1 MHQPSQAPVDGQAR
15 SRADSAGRLL
25 ATGAV
30 VLWAIVLVFAFW
42 LERNPDAPT
51 ALGVAEFVLALV
63 MMPFTFGAWVAW
75 QRHAQA
81 HQLLAS
87 ALGALLAEW
96 AMLVVGVIVS
106 LVVDIQKETYYLRN
120 EWPEALLVL
129 GIFGVAGAI
138 IGAVGGSVGERV
150 RRRFVPGTLE
160 TAPRP
165 LGGAH

>member
-63 MMPFTFGAWVAW
+63 MMPLTSGP
-75 QRHAQA
+75 
-81 HQLLAS
+81 
-87 ALGALLAEW
+87 G
-96 AMLVVGVIVS
+96 
-106 LVVDIQKETYYLRN
+106 LRGN
-120 EWPEALLVL
+120 
-129 GIFGVAGAI
+129 GT
-138 IGAVGGSVGERV
+138 
-150 RRRFVPGTLE
+150 RRRTSSSPVLWEPCLPSGPCWSW
-160 TAPRP
+160 A
-165 LGGAH
+165 